1 MTLARER
8 QPGEQMEAAA
18 LFPPRRFAPRLEAQA
33 PPGVTDIAPVRKTD
47 PGPKFDWSWVVTQV
61 HQNIEALL

>member
-18 LFPPRRFAPRLEAQA
+18 LFPPRRVAPRLEAQA
-33 PPGVTDIAPVRKTD
+33 PPGVTDIAPVRKSTRERRA
-47 PGPKFDWSWVVTQV
+47 VTAV
-61 HQNIEALL
+61 DV

>member
-33 PPGVTDIAPVRKTD
+33 PPGVTDIVPVRKSTRERRA
-47 PGPKFDWSWVVTQV
+47 VTTV
-61 HQNIEALL
+61 DV